1 MHSAYRVTRISY
13 LVSHISYLISH
24 IYYMDFHVEL
34 KSSIHQYIKYIY
46 KITKNFP
53 KDELYGVTSQLRRAV
68 LSIMLNYIEGFARRK
83 GVDSKVYKNFL
94 EIAYGSLKESEY
106 LTYFSYTE
114 SYIIENDYKNL
125 SQLANKIGGM
135 LWGTISKI

>member
-1 MHSAYRVTRISY
+1 MG
-13 LVSHISYLISH
+13 
-24 IYYMDFHVEL
+24 FHDDL
-34 KSSIHQYIKYIY
+34 KIKMHQYVKAVY
-46 KITKNFP
+46 KVSRSFP
-53 KDELYGVTSQLRRAV
+53 RDELYSVTSQLRRAV